1 MMLSASTWAPV
12 TQMKTDLWP
21 RSRPLPSPPTQL
33 LPALYSVKSL
43 SSQRWGGH
51 HSTVC
56 LHCSSRTRTGTRHEV
71 DQKGGSK
78 PSIFQKLACNKN
90 LFPNLVE

>member
-12 TQMKTDLWP
+12 TQRKTDP
-21 RSRPLPSPPTQL
+21 RPTPTAPQPPGL
-33 LPALYSVKSL
+33 LPALYSVQSL

-51 HSTVC
+51 HSAIC
-56 LHCSSRTRTGTRHEV
+56 LHCSSRTRTGTGHKI

-78 PSIFQKLACNKN
+78 QTDS
-90 LFPNLVE
+90 FPEVSVY